1 MHVTLN
7 SIHVLG
13 ASMLVLVSFSH
24 QCLRHFSC
32 FSLADENPSFM
43 GNVEHIVE
51 NYVAGMF
58 SLLCTEDIHV
68 HMAPQEVLGKGH
80 KV

>member
-58 SLLCTEDIHV
+58 SLLCTEEI
-68 HMAPQEVLGKGH
+68 HMAPREVLGMGN